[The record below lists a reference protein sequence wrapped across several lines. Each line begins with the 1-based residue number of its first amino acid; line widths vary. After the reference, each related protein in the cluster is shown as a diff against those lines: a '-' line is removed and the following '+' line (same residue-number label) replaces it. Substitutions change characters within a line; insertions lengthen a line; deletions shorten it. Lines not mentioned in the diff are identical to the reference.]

1 MAPAQH
7 SCWDEGRWGPHKCR
21 VSPPSGTQSP
31 QMGHGSEPELV
42 LGCCPVQWGQAAIGS
57 PFVNW
62 GGCARARVPTELS
75 HSGGEASMCVFQLG
89 LLRAFEGLSL
99 LPCPAM

>member
-1 MAPAQH
+1 MARAQEVGATQVP
-7 SCWDEGRWGPHKCR
+7 S
-21 VSPPSGTQSP
+21 VSSFRD
-31 QMGHGSEPELV
+31 SEPSDGSWVRTRAGSRMLPCAV
-42 LGCCPVQWGQAAIGS
+42 GSGCHRE
-57 PFVNW
+57 PFRKL

-75 HSGGEASMCVFQLG
+75 HSAGEASMCVFQLG